1 VSRLPL
7 DATRRP
13 GIAAT
18 PARPGRRPAGPP
30 ASPPGL
36 DLDALRGYLDAVVVG
51 GVVGP
56 IRAELIEGGRSNLT
70 YLVTDSRRALVVRR
84 PPLAH
89 LLPTAHDMRREYTVQ
104 RALGQA
110 GYPVPPMLALCTD
123 DSVIGAP
130 FYVMEWVPGHVVRTA
145 LPAELEDTPLTRRR
159 MSEALVTTLVRLH
172 ALDPQAVGLGELG
185 HPEGFLGRQVR
196 RWWQQWLASRT
207 RELPAMDELHSRLE
221 ASVPAP
227 SPPAIVHGDYR
238 LDNVIFAP
246 ADPSRIAAVVDWEMS
261 TIGDP
266 LCDLGLLLVY
276 WAEAEDEPAA
286 RSLHGR
292 ALTGDPGFLRRPD
305 IIAAYRAATGRDL
318 SALDWY
324 VALGA
329 YKLAVILEGIA
340 ARFRMGMTVGAGF
353 ESVGAAVPAM
363 AVAGLEAIS
372 RWRRA

>member
-1 VSRLPL
+1 
-7 DATRRP
+7 
-13 GIAAT
+13 
-18 PARPGRRPAGPP
+18 
-30 ASPPGL
+30 
-36 DLDALRGYLDAVVVG
+36 
-51 GVVGP
+51 
-56 IRAELIEGGRSNLT
+56 
-70 YLVTDSRRALVVRR
+70 
-84 PPLAH
+84 
-89 LLPTAHDMRREYTVQ
+89 MRREYTVQ

-130 FYVMEWVPGHVVRTA
+130 FYVMQWVAGHVVRTA